1 MVSVLVVVVD
11 SVLVS
16 YSSGNGPSKIVIPT
30 SESSMAVEPDTMFS
44 EGGVVEEFISVVVV
58 VSSVVV
64 YAGVVSSVVVSV
76 SEEDD
81 SVVLVVVVLVIIY
94 DDPPSPVSSA
104 AGWLVWVTT
113 TGSSPIPSSPVIP
126 AAVRM
131 ASLSDSGISAVA
143 CRSSEATLTSK
154 LRLISALLPPQP
166 WQSFSLTAWV

>member
-1 MVSVLVVVVD
+1 MVSVLVFVVD
-11 SVLVS
+11 SVLDS

-44 EGGVVEEFISVVVV
+44 EGGVVEEFVSVVV
-58 VSSVVV
+58 
-64 YAGVVSSVVVSV
+64 VVSSVVVSV

-81 SVVLVVVVLVIIY
+81 SVVFVVVVLVIVY
-94 DDPPSPVSSA
+94 DEPPSPVSSA

-154 LRLISALLPPQP
+154 LRFISALLLPPPQP